1 MRKREGI
8 EPRNKYETVG
18 ADVISGAEGNIKGAQ
33 AALAPANP
41 PGSKTVARHQ
51 GRVGNSGGPM
61 GSSMEGSRVAQ
72 PANREEARRSI
83 GSRMSPYERGG
94 GVTPTEQRGAHTVA
108 RSMAT
113 PPTPRG
119 GHATATGVERIAK
132 RARRE
137 AETSFTTLMHHFSVD
152 NLRACFVSLDG
163 KKAAGVDGV
172 TKAIY
177 AQNLEAN
184 LQGLHRRLH
193 QMSYRPKPVRR
204 VEIPKDD
211 GSTRPL
217 GISCTEDK
225 IVQEMARRILEAIYE
240 PVFID
245 TSYGFRPGRSCHDAL
260 RQLNHEVMSE
270 PVNWIADLDLT
281 QFFDTMPHT
290 EILAV
295 LSERIKDK
303 KFLRLIARM
312 LKAGVQ
318 TPGGIVHDELGS
330 PQGSIV
336 SPVIAN
342 VFLDHVLDQ
351 WFITVVRQ
359 HCRGYCALIRYADDT
374 LAVFERED
382 DAHRFMQVL
391 PRRLGKF
398 GLRLNLNKT
407 RLVAFGKRH
416 AWQALRTG
424 QRPSTFD
431 FLGFTHYWGR
441 SRTGKTRMKRKTSKK
456 RLRRALV
463 AINVWLRQER
473 SARKLPDLWQA
484 IARKMR
490 GHFNYF
496 GVTDNSCALYQ
507 FQEGVRKLLLKWL
520 NRRSQRRSFTW
531 ESFRRYYARHPLPRP
546 RRLVQL
552 NPVWAK
558 AV

>member
-1 MRKREGI
+1 
-8 EPRNKYETVG
+8 
-18 ADVISGAEGNIKGAQ
+18 
-33 AALAPANP
+33 
-41 PGSKTVARHQ
+41 
-51 GRVGNSGGPM
+51 
-61 GSSMEGSRVAQ
+61 
-72 PANREEARRSI
+72 
-83 GSRMSPYERGG
+83 MSPYERGS
-94 GVTPTEQRGAHTVA
+94 GVTPTEQRGTHTEA

-113 PPTPRG
+113 SPTPRG
-119 GHATATGVERIAK
+119 GQATPTGVERIAK
-132 RARRE
+132 RARGE
-137 AETSFTTLMHHFSVD
+137 AEASFTTLMHHFSVE
-152 NLRACFVSLDG
+152 NLRACFESLDG
-163 KKAAGVDGV
+163 KKAVGVDGV
-172 TKAIY
+172 SKAMY
-177 AQNLEAN
+177 ARNLEAN
-184 LQGLHRRLH
+184 LQDLRRRLH
-193 QMSYRPKPVRR
+193 HMSYRPQPVRR

-260 RQLNHEVMSE
+260 RQLNHEVMSA
-270 PVNWIADLDLT
+270 PGNWIADLDLA
-281 QFFDTMPHT
+281 QFFDTMPHR

-295 LSERIKDK
+295 LSERIKDQ

-318 TPGGIVHDELGS
+318 TPGGIVQDELGS

-342 VFLDHVLDQ
+342 VLLDHVLDQ
-351 WFITVVRQ
+351 WFVTVVRQ
-359 HCRGYCALIRYADDT
+359 HCRGHCALIRYADDT

-382 DAHRFMQVL
+382 DARRFMRVL

-407 RLVAFGKRH
+407 CLAAFGKRH

-424 QRPSTFD
+424 QRPSTVD

-441 SRTGKTRMKRKTSKK
+441 SRTGKVRMKRKTSKK
-456 RLRRALV
+456 RLRRALA
-463 AINVWLRQER
+463 AINAWLRQER
-473 SARKLPDLWQA
+473 NARKLSDLWQA
-484 IARKMR
+484 IARMMR

-507 FQEGVRKLLLKWL
+507 FQEGVRKLLFKWL
-520 NRRSQRRSFTW
+520 NRRSQRNSFTW
-531 ESFRRYYARHPLPRP
+531 ESFRRYYGRHPLPRP
-546 RRLVQL
+546 HRLVQL
-552 NPVWAK
+552 NPVWGK
-558 AV
+558 TV